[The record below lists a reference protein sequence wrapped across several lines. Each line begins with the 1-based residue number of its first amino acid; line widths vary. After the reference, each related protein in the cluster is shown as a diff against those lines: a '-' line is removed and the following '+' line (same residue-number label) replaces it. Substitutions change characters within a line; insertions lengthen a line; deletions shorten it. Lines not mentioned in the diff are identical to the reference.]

1 MLSLN
6 KQLLLSLLI
15 GTACAAAPKSFFEEI
30 INEIDE
36 MQMRFEQRMNR
47 MHEEMK
53 MAFTAPPNNDINS
66 PVLTIHENKANNCL
80 EISIYPLDIK
90 EKTFDASLDQDTNS
104 MIIAT
109 PAGSLQIQTDRH
121 LISVGFNHQVKQ
133 ESDQKDHKPSFFVSS
148 FSQNTKAISAELA
161 LEESRI
167 EYDQATQKLTVTIPC
182 RKKMITKIPVI
193 IKEATKSEEK

>member
-15 GTACAAAPKSFFEEI
+15 GTSCAAAPKSLFEEMI
-30 INEIDE
+30 EEIDE
-36 MQMRFEQRMNR
+36 MQMRFERRMNR
-47 MHEEMK
+47 MQEEMK
-53 MAFTAPPNNDINS
+53 KAFATPLNNGIDS
-66 PVLTIHENKANNCL
+66 PALTIIESKANNCV
-80 EISIYPLDIK
+80 EISIRPLDIK
-90 EKTFDASLDQDTNS
+90 EKTFDASMDQDTNTMTIS
-104 MIIAT
+104 T

>member
-30 INEIDE
+30 LNEIDE

-53 MAFTAPPNNDINS
+53 KAFTAPPNNDINS

-90 EKTFDASLDQDTNS
+90 EKTFDASMDQDTNTMTIS
-104 MIIAT
+104 T
-109 PAGSLQIQTDRH
+109 PVGSLQIQTDRH
-121 LISVGFNHQVKQ
+121 LISVGFNHLMKQ
-133 ESDQKDHKPSFFVSS
+133 QQDQKNNKAQILISS
-148 FSQNTKAISAELA
+148 YCQNAQRLSSEIA
-161 LEESRI
+161 LEESHI
-167 EYDQATQKLTVTIPC
+167 EYDQAMQKLVACIPL
-182 RKKMITKIPVI
+182 RKKPITKIPVI
-193 IKEATKSEEK
+193 IREENKSEDK